1 MGRGGVAVPSSSDL
15 QERVD
20 AVGSSVSK
28 LLTLL
33 HSALDR
39 CLSFTYGY
47 CLPQLLDAFQVCSD
61 GVGECRL

>member
-1 MGRGGVAVPSSSDL
+1 MPPSPDL

-61 GVGECRL
+61 RVGQCRQ